1 LYYVYYFYSIYF
13 IKLLQEETNLIFIS
27 IVFLKYIMMK
37 PIQIT
42 ELNTVQKLE
51 VELILLFAIIIF
63 WSIILTF
70 VEQINYFDALYFSII
85 TLAGIGY
92 GDIVPH
98 TIVGKIIVM
107 FYALVW
113 LPLFITMWYLIS
125 SLLLNPIKKTRKR
138 IVKSEIIEDQN
149 NILSE

>member
-1 LYYVYYFYSIYF
+1 
-13 IKLLQEETNLIFIS
+13 
-27 IVFLKYIMMK
+27 MK
-37 PIQIT
+37 APNIA

-92 GDIVPH
+92 GDIVPY
-98 TIVGKIIVM
+98 TILGKITVM

-125 SLLLNPIKKTRKR
+125 TLLLTPIKKTRKR
-138 IVKSEIIEDQN
+138 ILKAQIIKDQES
-149 NILSE
+149 I